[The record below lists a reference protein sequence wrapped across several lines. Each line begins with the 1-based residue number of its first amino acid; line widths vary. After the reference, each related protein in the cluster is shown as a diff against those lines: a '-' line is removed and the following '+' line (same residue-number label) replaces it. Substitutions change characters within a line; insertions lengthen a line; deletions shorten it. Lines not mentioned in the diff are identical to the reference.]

1 MKTAVPVDGRFEH
14 IILSCNATSDH
25 AIICIERE
33 AATALGVSF
42 PLPCSGGS
50 RHCFQIMHTLV
61 TSFSLSL
68 SLYLIVSEM
77 QLMQEKDES
86 LAVPPKQKMER
97 QMTMEKEHREEHSA
111 ALRRAVTLA
120 VPHAFPPS
128 RYGTFDE
135 GDGDD
140 SNHSSGDSSQGS
152 STKTK
157 TKESWDELIERLF
170 ERDHSGR
177 MLLKKPL
184 FPH

>member
-1 MKTAVPVDGRFEH
+1 M
-14 IILSCNATSDH
+14 
-25 AIICIERE
+25 
-33 AATALGVSF
+33 
-42 PLPCSGGS
+42 
-50 RHCFQIMHTLV
+50 
-61 TSFSLSL
+61 
-68 SLYLIVSEM
+68 SEM

-86 LAVPPKQKMER
+86 LAVPLKQKMER
-97 QMTMEKEHREEHSA
+97 QMTLEKEHREEHSA

-135 GDGDD
+135 GDNDD
-140 SNHSSGDSSQGS
+140 SSHSSGDSSQGS